1 MVVRNDLE
9 ALRTGVRFSPPPPK
23 IFLTRYFWWGW
34 QGFDVVREGKWTTRQ
49 ANVVKLAKPLNANDD
64 VYFEDFALAA

>member
-1 MVVRNDLE
+1 
-9 ALRTGVRFSPPPPK
+9 
-23 IFLTRYFWWGW
+23 
-34 QGFDVVREGKWTTRQ
+34 VVREGKWTTRQ